1 VGVVVSVTN
10 TSSLRQELSGV
21 SEWPKIVRMTATSRP
36 QRRYDHRLRI
46 SSTRTRDVT
55 IAPNL
60 GVPWSTARGWLAAE
74 ATVVISLDVAEVTE
88 SELRQEI
95 LKLRQRVE
103 KLAAL
108 LRLALALLQTPGS
121 RLSSAPL
128 PDGEAKLRILR
139 AVDRA
144 GTCIPLRVVLRFL
157 HLAPD
162 GTRLFFSR
170 CQATS
175 GRAKRPRNVEVF
187 RDSRVSRAL
196 SEHQPTRHFVTRVL
210 PRKRQSEGRRGAPVR
225 RSRSCWH
232 PSESRRREPRISVA
246 SGCPRAGW
254 ADSTGA
260 RMLIA
265 GLPRI
270 FSNQHVAA
278 EEAYVITAA
287 GIGRLGAWRAAEVR
301 PRSDMASI

>member
-103 KLAAL
+103 KRAAL
-108 LRLALALLQTPGS
+108 LRLALALLTNP
-121 RLSSAPL
+121 RVPALKRSSA
-128 PDGEAKLRILR
+128 
-139 AVDRA
+139 
-144 GTCIPLRVVLRFL
+144 
-157 HLAPD
+157 
-162 GTRLFFSR
+162 
-170 CQATS
+170 
-175 GRAKRPRNVEVF
+175 
-187 RDSRVSRAL
+187 
-196 SEHQPTRHFVTRVL
+196 
-210 PRKRQSEGRRGAPVR
+210 GRRSQAADPARRGSGGHVYPVT
-225 RSRSCWH
+225 SS
-232 PSESRRREPRISVA
+232 PAVPA
-246 SGCPRAGW
+246 SGPRRYSPVFQPLSG
-254 ADSTGA
+254 
-260 RMLIA
+260 
-265 GLPRI
+265 
-270 FSNQHVAA
+270 NV
-278 EEAYVITAA
+278 
-287 GIGRLGAWRAAEVR
+287 RACET
-301 PRSDMASI
+301 P